1 VVLRDTSGSR
11 IAFAYGAVTLSG
23 GPFQATSASEPICNS
38 LQESQLPL
46 VGPTTPRLQRLRPI
60 TQPRFGLLRF
70 RSPLLTECSLFLEVL
85 RCFSSL
91 GVLDTAYVFNRA
103 SQGITP
109 GGFPHS
115 DISGST
121 LARNS
126 PKHFAACHVLRR
138 LLAPRHPPHA
148 LSSLTYS
155 VHAASTVLAV
165 ATMRSRRNLLDE
177 IDAST
182 LRLIRSC
189 ARRSGAR
196 HVRLVRLGPFRPAAR
211 AFRSD
216 ARRRIRPGVSEL
228 SADRWA
234 PPTSR
239 AAVRRPNSNVGL
251 SQRTRGEPEWVS
263 PREPS
268 NNSTAPRDGQG
279 GRRSCRAP
287 PMAPILKPA
296 QVVSACSR
304 FVRWPC
310 CPVAASRSAH
320 ADSRRLRWS

>member
-1 VVLRDTSGSR
+1 MLFTFPSRYWFTIGRQEYLALDGGPPGFPHEETFHVVLRDTSGSR
-11 IAFAYGAVTLSG
+11 IAFAYGAVTHCG
-23 GPFQATSASEPICNS
+23 GPFQAASANEPICNS
-38 LQESQLPL
+38 LRESQLPL

-91 GVLDTAYVFNRA
+91 GVLVTVYIFNRA

-138 LLAPRHPPHA
+138 LLAPRHPPRA
-148 LSSLTYS
+148 LSSLTYN

-182 LRLIRSC
+182 LRFLRSRTRRSGC
-189 ARRSGAR
+189 SPCWLVRLARRSAKSRPVDACATKRHGA
-196 HVRLVRLGPFRPAAR
+196 
-211 AFRSD
+211 SD
-216 ARRRIRPGVSEL
+216 V
-228 SADRWA
+228 SADR
-234 PPTSR
+234 
-239 AAVRRPNSNVGL
+239 
-251 SQRTRGEPEWVS
+251 
-263 PREPS
+263 
-268 NNSTAPRDGQG
+268 
-279 GRRSCRAP
+279 
-287 PMAPILKPA
+287 
-296 QVVSACSR
+296 
-304 FVRWPC
+304 
-310 CPVAASRSAH
+310 
-320 ADSRRLRWS
+320 